1 MADLIVR
8 AYNVLFGDAILIS
21 IPDRQ
26 PNGTEVVRH
35 ILIDVGNLLAS
46 KDDVFIP
53 VVKDIADRTGG
64 EVDLYVMTHEHLDH
78 VQGLLTAKNND
89 VDLVAKHAWLTGSA
103 AEDYY
108 ETHENAKKKKLDF
121 AETYKGLVEQHSA
134 ATDPWLTM
142 MIQNNSALLPEGA
155 LGLGTAD
162 YVNHLRTIA
171 PEAKTHYV
179 DRTTSL
185 AGKHPFKEAKLR
197 ILAPEE
203 DTSDYYG
210 RRSQPRLG
218 AAAGEGI
225 AVGAGQQ
232 AAAAEA
238 QWQPPV
244 GVQAGAFYDLVQ
256 SRNHVNRQAIM
267 EIDAAANN
275 TSIVLEISWRGW
287 KLLFPG
293 DAEERSWETMRD
305 QELLKPVHFVKIS
318 HHGSVNG
325 TVAEILDV
333 VFPEDDPDGKPR
345 RALVSTHDHDWD
357 SVPDPDTLKLY
368 PKRGCEVLDTRDVAE
383 GEAVEIVFEG

>member
-89 VDLVAKHAWLTGSA
+89 VDLAARYAWLTGSA
-103 AEDYY
+103 AQDYY
-108 ETHENAKKKKLDF
+108 ETHENAKKKKNDF

-134 ATDPWLTM
+134 ASDPWLTM

-155 LGLGTAD
+155 LGLRTAD
-162 YVNHLRTIA
+162 YVDHVRTVA
-171 PEAKTHYV
+171 PAAKTHYV

-185 AGKHPFKEAKLR
+185 AGKHPIKEAKLR

-210 RRSQPRLG
+210 PASRRRQPKLSGSHRS
-218 AAAGEGI
+218 ACKPARSTT
-225 AVGAGQQ
+225 
-232 AAAAEA
+232 
-238 QWQPPV
+238 WC
-244 GVQAGAFYDLVQ
+244 
-256 SRNHVNRQAIM
+256 SR
-267 EIDAAANN
+267 
-275 TSIVLEISWRGW
+275 
-287 KLLFPG
+287 
-293 DAEERSWETMRD
+293 ET
-305 QELLKPVHFVKIS
+305 
-318 HHGSVNG
+318 
-325 TVAEILDV
+325 T
-333 VFPEDDPDGKPR
+333 
-345 RALVSTHDHDWD
+345 
-357 SVPDPDTLKLY
+357 
-368 PKRGCEVLDTRDVAE
+368 
-383 GEAVEIVFEG
+383 

>member
-26 PNGTEVVRH
+26 RNGTEVIRH
-35 ILIDVGNLLAS
+35 LLIDVGNLLAS

-53 VVKDIADRTGG
+53 VVQDIADRTGG

-78 VQGLLTAKNND
+78 VQGLLTAKNKG
-89 VDLVAKHAWLTGSA
+89 VELAAKHAWLTGSA

-108 ETHENAKKKKLDF
+108 DTHEDAKKKKLDF
-121 AETYKGLVEQHSA
+121 TETFKGLVEQHSSA
-134 ATDPWLTM
+134 SDPWLTM

-155 LGLGTAD
+155 LGLSTAD
-162 YVNHLRTIA
+162 YVNHVRTVA
-171 PEAKTHYV
+171 PESATHYV

-210 RRSQPRLG
+210 RRRQPRLG
-218 AAAGEGI
+218 AAASEGLA
-225 AVGAGQQ
+225 AV
-232 AAAAEA
+232 AERA
-238 QWQPPV
+238 PAESQWKPPV

-256 SRNHVNRQAIM
+256 SRNRTNREAIM

-275 TSIVLEISWRGW
+275 TSIVFEISWRGW
-287 KLLFPG
+287 KLLFTG
-293 DAEERSWETMRD
+293 DAEEKSWHMMRD
-305 QELLKPVHFVKIS
+305 QELLEPAHFVKIS

-333 VFPEDDPDGKPR
+333 VFPVDDPDGKPR
-345 RALVSTHDHDWD
+345 RALVSTHDDDWK
-357 SVPDPDTLKLY
+357 SVPDPDTLKAY
-368 PKRGCEVLDTRDVAE
+368 RHHDCELFDTRTVE
-383 GEAVEIVFEG
+383 PGQAVEIAFEG